1 METSGQQECRQAQ
14 KRMGLRLLIPSILVA
29 SLILDVA
36 LRFIPYERVYYH
48 AWEAASLF
56 ATAEGSFAPNFRFD
70 SDRSYGDLSNIGN
83 RPAFRQYYREV
94 FTTDEFGFR
103 SSPGE
108 GTGEMPAAILIGD
121 SFAVGASNS
130 DEDTLSAQLTRRLSN
145 QWVYN
150 GATARPQWNVTK
162 ELIQRL
168 HMRGGLVI
176 WQVSERVQLPR
187 SVRTETPHDHGV
199 DPMIVSPIDTN
210 YRILQKLNI
219 WTESLLIYSPLRSF
233 LSRGFRKLENGV
245 WLPNPL
251 ENLVAVG
258 QLRNGDRM
266 LFLESE
272 VDNFYQPKYDN
283 PAYLSEISALVHCS
297 GNELLVLL
305 VPDKY
310 GVYFP
315 LLGGEQRSPPEGESH
330 LNQLEEDLHHL
341 GIPVVNLI
349 SPLRSQAAE
358 GLQRR
363 EYNYRLDDTHW
374 NRLGMQTAATEVLRA
389 WSNHTGSDSNTSIG
403 RNTCPAVQ

>member
-1 METSGQQECRQAQ
+1 
-14 KRMGLRLLIPSILVA
+14 MGLRFLIPPILVA

-70 SDRSYGDLSNIGN
+70 SARSYGDLTMIGN
-83 RPAFRQYYREV
+83 RPGFRHYYREV

-103 SSPGE
+103 NSPSG

-130 DEDTLSAQLTRRLSN
+130 DEDTLSAQLTSRLSN
-145 QWVYN
+145 KWVYN
-150 GATARPQWNVTK
+150 GASARPQWNVTK

-187 SVRTETPHDHGV
+187 SVQAETPHNQGA
-199 DPMIVSPIDTN
+199 DPMTAPPIN
-210 YRILQKLNI
+210 ASYRILQRLNI
-219 WTESLLIYSPLRSF
+219 WTESLLTYSPLRSF
-233 LSRGFRKLENGV
+233 LSRVFRKMENGV
-245 WLPNPL
+245 WLPNPS

-258 QLRNGDRM
+258 HLRNGESM

-283 PAYLSEISALVHCS
+283 PAYLSEISALIHCS

-310 GVYFP
+310 GVYYP
-315 LLGGEQRSPPEGESH
+315 LLRDEHRSPPEGESH
-330 LNQLEEDLHHL
+330 LNQLEEDLHRL
-341 GIPVVNLI
+341 GIPVLNLM
-349 SPLRSQAAE
+349 STLRSQAAE

-374 NRLGMQTAATEVLRA
+374 NRLGIQTAATEVLRA
-389 WSNHTGSDSNTSIG
+389 WNNPQGSISNSSTG
-403 RNTCPAVQ
+403 RNACPALQ

>member
-1 METSGQQECRQAQ
+1 
-14 KRMGLRLLIPSILVA
+14 MGLRFLIPSILVA

-36 LRFIPYERVYYH
+36 LRFVPYERVYYH

-70 SDRSYGDLSNIGN
+70 SDHSYGDLTVIGN
-83 RPAFRQYYREV
+83 RPDYRHYYKEV

-103 SSPGE
+103 NSPNG

-121 SFAVGASNS
+121 SFAVGASNP
-130 DEDTLSAQLTRRLSN
+130 DEDTLSAQLASRFSN
-145 QWVYN
+145 KWVYN
-150 GATARPQWNVTK
+150 GASARPQWNVTK

-176 WQVSERVQLPR
+176 WQVSERVQLPA
-187 SVRTETPHDHGV
+187 SVQSETPRNHGI
-199 DPMIVSPIDTN
+199 DPMTASPINAN
-210 YRILQKLNI
+210 YRVLPRLNI
-219 WTESLLIYSPLRSF
+219 WTDSLLTYSPLRSF

-245 WLPNPL
+245 WLPNPSQ
-251 ENLVAVG
+251 NLVAVG
-258 QLRNGDRM
+258 HLRNGESM

-272 VDNFYQPKYDN
+272 VDNFYQPKYDS
-283 PAYLSEISALVHCS
+283 PTYLSDISALVHCS

-310 GVYFP
+310 GVYYP
-315 LLGGEQRSPPEGESH
+315 LLRDEPRSPPEGESH
-330 LNQLEEDLHHL
+330 LNLLEEDLHHL
-341 GIPVVNLI
+341 GIPVVNLM

-358 GLQRR
+358 GLQRK

-374 NRLGMQTAATEVLRA
+374 NRLGIQTAATEVLRA
-389 WSNHTGSDSNTSIG
+389 WNNAQGFVSNTSTG
-403 RNTCPAVQ
+403 RNTCPAIQ